1 LWNTGKNFGTDR
13 WFVLIKV
20 KSWFRKSQIIRA
32 FNILPPGDKPKILA
46 VSIIQI
52 LLGFLDLLGVLAI
65 GLLGAISITGI
76 QSKESDSRVFQILK
90 ILKLED
96 KPFQSQA
103 ITVAGIAIALLIGR
117 TLLSAIF
124 TRRILYFLSRRSAHM
139 SANLVNK
146 LLAQPLLVNQQRTL
160 QETLFAVTTGVGV
173 ITVLV
178 LANTI
183 MIISDVSLLLIL
195 LVGLLLIDPATAMGT
210 FCLFLL
216 TALFLYKF
224 LSVRAHAL
232 GIRSTE
238 LEIQSNNKVVEV
250 FSTFREAIVHNRQN
264 FYFNQIKS
272 LRLSLAEYSSQSNFM
287 PFVSK
292 YVFEAVIVLGAMA
305 LGATQFLLHDTT
317 KAVATI
323 SIFLAAGSRIVPAV
337 LRVQQVAVQIRGG
350 LGTSAQTLS
359 LIESLSGEPVPSQSQ
374 DFLDTVHEGFIP
386 KIEAKNLI
394 FTYPNRTVPAVNDFS
409 LSIHPGDSIAIVGFS
424 GSGKTTIA
432 DLLLGIIDPDSG
444 CVQISDKSPKE
455 VFCNW
460 PGAVSYVPQDVAIVN
475 GTIRENIA
483 LGYETSEHHEDLLI
497 DALKVAQLM
506 DFIEELPEGLD
517 TQAGE
522 NGVNLSGGQRQR
534 LGIARALYTKPKILF
549 LDEATSSLDAIS
561 EQSFAKALK
570 ILRETTT
577 VVLIAH
583 RLSLLQY
590 VEKIVYISEGKLL
603 YQGTYNEVLDYVPA
617 FREHVQIM
625 SRK

>member
-1 LWNTGKNFGTDR
+1 M
-13 WFVLIKV
+13 IKV
-20 KSWFRKSQIIRA
+20 MNWFRKSQIIRA

-46 VSIIQI
+46 VSIIQV

-76 QSKESDSRVFQILK
+76 QSKEPDSRVFQILK
-90 ILKLED
+90 LLKLED

-124 TRRILYFLSRRSAHM
+124 TRRVIYFLSRRSAQI

-210 FCLFLL
+210 FFLFLL
-216 TALFLYKF
+216 TGLFLYKF
-224 LSVRAHAL
+224 LSVRAHAI
-232 GIRSTE
+232 GIRSTK
-238 LEIQSNNKVVEV
+238 LEIESNNKVVEV

-264 FYFNQIKS
+264 FYSNQIKD
-272 LRLSLAEYSSQSNFM
+272 LRMSLAEHSSQINFM

-292 YVFEAVIVLGAMA
+292 YVFEAVIILGAMA

-374 DFLDTVHEGFIP
+374 DFFDTDHEGFIP

-409 LSIHPGDSIAIVGFS
+409 ISIQPCDSIAIVGFS

-444 CVQISDKSPKE
+444 YVQISGKSPKE

-475 GTIRENIA
+475 GTIRENVA
-483 LGYETSEHHEDLLI
+483 LGYHENEYREDLLI
-497 DALKVAQLM
+497 DALKVAQLL
-506 DFIEELPEGLD
+506 DFVEELPEGLD
-517 TQAGE
+517 TKVGE

-561 EQSFAKALK
+561 EQGFAKALK

-577 VVLIAH
+577 VILIAH

-590 VEKIVYISEGKLL
+590 VEKIVYISEGTLL
-603 YQGTYNEVLDYVPA
+603 YQGTYNEVLDHVPA

>member
-1 LWNTGKNFGTDR
+1 M
-13 WFVLIKV
+13 IKV

-76 QSKESDSRVFQILK
+76 QSKEPDSRVFQILK

-124 TRRILYFLSRRSAHM
+124 TRRIIYFLSRRSAQM
-139 SANLVNK
+139 SASLVNK

-216 TALFLYKF
+216 TGLFLYKF

-264 FYFNQIKS
+264 FYSNQIKD
-272 LRLSLAEYSSQSNFM
+272 LRLSLAEYSSQINFM

-292 YVFEAVIVLGAMA
+292 YVFEAVIILGAMA

-359 LIESLSGEPVPSQSQ
+359 LIESLSGEPVPSRSQ

-394 FTYPNRTVPAVNDFS
+394 FTYPNRTTPAVNDFS

-483 LGYETSEHHEDLLI
+483 LGYETSEYREDLLI
-497 DALKVAQLM
+497 NALKVAQLM

-517 TQAGE
+517 TQVGE

-561 EQSFAKALK
+561 EQGFAKALK

-603 YQGTYNEVLDYVPA
+603 YQGSYNEVLDHVPA

>member
-1 LWNTGKNFGTDR
+1 M
-13 WFVLIKV
+13 IKV

>member
-1 LWNTGKNFGTDR
+1 
-13 WFVLIKV
+13 LIKV

-76 QSKESDSRVFQILK
+76 QSKEPDSRVFQILK

-124 TRRILYFLSRRSAHM
+124 TRRIIYFLSRRSAQM
-139 SANLVNK
+139 SASLVNK

-216 TALFLYKF
+216 TGLFLYKF

-264 FYFNQIKS
+264 FYSNQIKD
-272 LRLSLAEYSSQSNFM
+272 LRLSLAEYSSQINFM

-292 YVFEAVIVLGAMA
+292 YVFEAVIILGAMA

-359 LIESLSGEPVPSQSQ
+359 LIESLSGEPVPSRSQ

-394 FTYPNRTVPAVNDFS
+394 FTYPNRTTPAVNDFS

-483 LGYETSEHHEDLLI
+483 LGYETSEYREDLLI
-497 DALKVAQLM
+497 NALKVAQLM

-517 TQAGE
+517 TQVGE

-561 EQSFAKALK
+561 EQGFAKALK

-603 YQGTYNEVLDYVPA
+603 YQGSYNEVLDHVPA

>member
-1 LWNTGKNFGTDR
+1 
-13 WFVLIKV
+13 LIKV

-76 QSKESDSRVFQILK
+76 QSKEPDSRVFQILK

-124 TRRILYFLSRRSAHM
+124 TRRIIYFLSRRSAQM
-139 SANLVNK
+139 SASLVNK

-216 TALFLYKF
+216 TGLFLYKF

-264 FYFNQIKS
+264 FYSNQIKD
-272 LRLSLAEYSSQSNFM
+272 LRLSLAEYSSQINFM

-292 YVFEAVIVLGAMA
+292 YVFEAVIILGAMA

-359 LIESLSGEPVPSQSQ
+359 LIESLSGEPVPSRSQ

-394 FTYPNRTVPAVNDFS
+394 FTYPNRTTPAVNDFS

-483 LGYETSEHHEDLLI
+483 LGYETSEYREDLLI
-497 DALKVAQLM
+497 NALKVAQLM

-517 TQAGE
+517 TQVGE

-561 EQSFAKALK
+561 EQGFAKALK

-603 YQGTYNEVLDYVPA
+603 YQGTYNEVLDHVPA

>member
-1 LWNTGKNFGTDR
+1 M
-13 WFVLIKV
+13 IKV
-20 KSWFRKSQIIRA
+20 KSWFRNSQIIRA

-76 QSKESDSRVFQILK
+76 QSKEPDSRVSQILK
-90 ILKLED
+90 LLKLED

-103 ITVAGIAIALLIGR
+103 ITVAGIAITLLIGR

-124 TRRILYFLSRRSAHM
+124 TRRIIYFLSRRSAQM
-139 SANLVNK
+139 SASLVNK

-216 TALFLYKF
+216 TGLFLYKF

-264 FYFNQIKS
+264 FYSNQIKS
-272 LRLSLAEYSSQSNFM
+272 LRLSLAEYSSQINFM

-292 YVFEAVIVLGAMA
+292 YVFEAVIILGAMA

-359 LIESLSGEPVPSQSQ
+359 LIESLSGQPVPSQSQ
-374 DFLDTVHEGFIP
+374 EFLDTVHEGFIP

-394 FTYPNRTVPAVNDFS
+394 FTYPNRTKPAVNDFS

-432 DLLLGIIDPDSG
+432 DLLLGIIAPDSG
-444 CVQISDKSPKE
+444 CVQISDTSPKE

-483 LGYETSEHHEDLLI
+483 LGYETSEYREDLLI

-517 TQAGE
+517 THVGE

-561 EQSFAKALK
+561 EQGFAKALK

-577 VVLIAH
+577 VILIAH

-603 YQGTYNEVLDYVPA
+603 YQGTYNEVLDHVPA

>member
-1 LWNTGKNFGTDR
+1 M
-13 WFVLIKV
+13 IKV

-76 QSKESDSRVFQILK
+76 QSKEPDSRVFQILK
-90 ILKLED
+90 LLKLED
-96 KPFQSQA
+96 RSFQSQA
-103 ITVAGIAIALLIGR
+103 ITIAGIAISLLIGR

-124 TRRILYFLSRRSAHM
+124 TKRIMYFLSRRSAQM

-178 LANTI
+178 LANTV

-195 LVGLLLIDPATAMGT
+195 LLGLLLIDPATAMGT
-210 FCLFLL
+210 FCLFLF
-216 TALFLYKF
+216 TGLFLYKF

-238 LEIQSNNKVVEV
+238 LEIQSNNKVIEV

-264 FYFNQIKS
+264 FYSNQIKD
-272 LRLSLAEYSSQSNFM
+272 LRLSLAEYSSQINFM
-287 PFVSK
+287 PFLSK
-292 YVFEAVIVLGAMA
+292 YVFEAVIILGAMV

-386 KIEAKNLI
+386 KIEAKNLY
-394 FTYPNRTVPAVNDFS
+394 FTYPNREMPAVNDFS
-409 LSIHPGDSIAIVGFS
+409 ISIHPYDSIAIVGFS

-444 CVQISDKSPKE
+444 YVQISDKSPKE

-475 GTIRENIA
+475 GTIRQNIA
-483 LGYETSEHHEDLLI
+483 LGYEANEYREDLLI

-517 TQAGE
+517 TQVGE

-561 EQSFAKALK
+561 EQGFAKALK

-577 VVLIAH
+577 VILIAH

-590 VEKIVYISEGKLL
+590 VEKIIYISEGKLL
-603 YQGTYNEVLDYVPA
+603 YQGTYNEVIDHVPA
-617 FREHVQIM
+617 FRQHIQIM